1 MSQDYKAVKFEVDED
16 GVATMTL
23 NRPEHLNCFNHDMW
37 KEWREIVERA
47 AYDDAIKVLIVT
59 GAGRAFSSGVDLRL
73 LGSEKTPPAFRFYYR
88 QNHRAL
94 DDLEALEKPVIA
106 AINGI
111 CYGGG
116 VELALSC
123 DILFAADDATFSLV
137 ENQLGCIPASG
148 ACNRLI
154 WYVGLAK
161 TKEMIISAE
170 PIDATEAHR
179 IGLVNH
185 VVPAADLLSHVKAY
199 AKNLTTKSPY
209 AMGMG
214 KHIVNMCMNTDLH
227 TGRDLERLGQ
237 SVLVL
242 SEDHKEGMSAFFEKR
257 KPVFKGR

>member
-1 MSQDYKAVKFEVDED
+1 MSYKAIRFDVRDD
-16 GVATMTL
+16 GIATMTL
-23 NRPEHLNCFNHDMW
+23 NRPRQLNSFNQEMFR
-37 KEWREIVERA
+37 EWREIVEKV
-47 AYDDAIKVLIVT
+47 AYDRDIKVLVIT
-59 GAGRAFSSGVDLRL
+59 GAGRAFSSGVDLNV
-73 LGSEKTPPAFRFYYR
+73 LGSEKLPSEFRFYYR
-88 QNHRAL
+88 QNHRGL
-94 DDLEALEKPVIA
+94 DDLEAVEKPVIA
-106 AINGI
+106 AVNGI

-123 DILFAADDATFSLV
+123 DIIFAAENAEFCLV

-154 WYVGLAK
+154 YFVGLAR

-170 PIDATEAHR
+170 PIDAREAWR
-179 IGLVNH
+179 IGLVNR
-185 VVPAADLLSHVKAY
+185 VVKPKNLLTDVYAY
-199 AKNLTTKSPY
+199 AAKLTKKSPF

-214 KHIVNMCMNTDLH
+214 KHIVNLCVNTDMH